1 MKVPEPRK
9 LKSGS
14 WFIQLRL
21 GGESIPITA
30 VSKADCKH
38 QAEKVKANYRAGENI
53 TATKTSVK
61 LGDAIDA
68 YIASKS
74 NVLSPSTV
82 AGYKA
87 IRNKRFADYMGK
99 PMKSI
104 KDWQSIVNEEAAI
117 VSPRTVDHAF
127 RLVSTV
133 YASNGLTKPSVKL
146 PKKAQYER
154 AWLTPE
160 QIQTFVTAVQGQKG
174 EICGLLALH
183 SLRRSE
189 ILALTWGDIDFD
201 IGTIKVSGA
210 AVKDEN
216 SKLVQKGTNKN
227 AASTRVVPIMIPE
240 LTTALKAAKAKS
252 KNTYIIN
259 VKSPDTVGD
268 NINSICRQAGLPEVG
283 THGLRHS
290 FASLAYHLGM
300 SELETMAIGGWS
312 DFATMRRIYTH
323 LSGADKHNAQN
334 KMMQFYNNANKT
346 LTESSKATQQ

>member
-1 MKVPEPRK
+1 M
-9 LKSGS
+9 
-14 WFIQLRL
+14 
-21 GGESIPITA
+21 
-30 VSKADCKH
+30 
-38 QAEKVKANYRAGENI
+38 
-53 TATKTSVK
+53 
-61 LGDAIDA
+61 
-68 YIASKS
+68 
-74 NVLSPSTV
+74 
-82 AGYKA
+82 
-87 IRNKRFADYMGK
+87 
-99 PMKSI
+99 
-104 KDWQSIVNEEAAI
+104 
-117 VSPRTVDHAF
+117 
-127 RLVSTV
+127 
-133 YASNGLTKPSVKL
+133 
-146 PKKAQYER
+146 
-154 AWLTPE
+154 
-160 QIQTFVTAVQGQKG
+160 
-174 EICGLLALH
+174 
-183 SLRRSE
+183 
-189 ILALTWGDIDFD
+189 TWGDIDFD

-216 SKLVQKGTNKN
+216 SKLVQKDTNKN

-268 NINSICRQAGLPEVG
+268 NINSICRQSGLPEVG